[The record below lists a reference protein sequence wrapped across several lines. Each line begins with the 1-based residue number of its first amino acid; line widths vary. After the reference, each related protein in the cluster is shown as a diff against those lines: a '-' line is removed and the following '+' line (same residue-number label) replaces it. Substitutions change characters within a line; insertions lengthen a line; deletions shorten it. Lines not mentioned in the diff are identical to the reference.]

1 MRTSS
6 VVRASV
12 RIMTRD
18 EDAVLA
24 ARLMAREESALSK
37 VIEVYGGIVN
47 GMARRVVA
55 DVTLAEEVAQ
65 DVFVALWRRPGAFDP
80 ERGSL
85 KTFLATLARNKAV
98 DLVRREQSARRTK
111 DSLLA
116 EYSTTADHYEFTGK
130 LEGRDEIDQAL
141 SSIPAAQREVI
152 SLAYF
157 GGRSYREVASE
168 LDIPEGTAKTRMRD
182 GLSKLRS
189 ALLQTRQ
196 DADDE

>member
-1 MRTSS
+1 M
-6 VVRASV
+6 
-12 RIMTRD
+12 
-18 EDAVLA
+18 
-24 ARLMAREESALSK
+24 
-37 VIEVYGGIVN
+37 N

-85 KTFLATLARNKAV
+85 KTFLATLARNKGV

-116 EYSTTADHYEFTGK
+116 EHATTADHYEFTGK
-130 LEGRDEIDQAL
+130 VEGRAEIADAL
-141 SSIPAAQREVI
+141 ARIPDAQREVI
-152 SLAYF
+152 ALAYF
-157 GGRSYREVASE
+157 GGRTYREVASE

-182 GLSKLRS
+182 GLAKLRS
-189 ALLQTRQ
+189 ALSQGRE
-196 DADDE
+196 DSADE